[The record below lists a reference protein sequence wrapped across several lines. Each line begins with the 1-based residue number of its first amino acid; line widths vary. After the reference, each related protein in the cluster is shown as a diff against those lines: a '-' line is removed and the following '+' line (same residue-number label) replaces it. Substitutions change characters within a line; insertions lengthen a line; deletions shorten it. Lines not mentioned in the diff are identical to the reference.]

1 MYKVTTGEARTDLYG
16 LGKGDAQVF
25 DFSAIERRNALNQQL
40 AAQEKAAKQK
50 QDQARED
57 EIMNNLAVASK
68 VAIRPNDQKYF
79 AEQQQGLYDY
89 VEKNIDKLRKGDA
102 SATMEFQRMFGKLNT
117 EAEISKNAREFAEAE
132 FQKYNANPNKYRV
145 GSDKVIGDFI
155 AAPEYAGNWDVS
167 KIPLKENIDYMGR
180 IKSTL
185 NPIVDDIMVK
195 NPIKSTYSEADA
207 KELIKND
214 LMSDPRL
221 MDQANYEFENATDK
235 ELKSLGLTRDADPI
249 EFAAIKY
256 SPYLKRDVTGS
267 AFYTG
272 FGDGN
277 TPKKPQLVATTK
289 ITDTSD
295 PGNNWESIIDY
306 ADKSDPYQNFVRKGK
321 DGKEYSQDVKVT
333 KFIKRG
339 DKTVVQVATKPAE
352 GSEGKGEVFEVD
364 YDQGGKELLR
374 KMGVDNPFTLQTGKG
389 TPENISVQTYSEKK
403 KGSEARTAPK
413 MSQAEWNKQWA
424 NLKKGQSMK
433 GLDGK
438 TYTKK

>member
-1 MYKVTTGEARTDLYG
+1 MYKVSPGDARTDLYG
-16 LGKGDAQVF
+16 IGKGAAQVI
-25 DFSAIERRNALNQQL
+25 DFSILQRKNEINQQL

-68 VAIRPNDQKYF
+68 IAIRPNDQKYF
-79 AEQQQGLYDY
+79 AEQQQGIYDY
-89 VEKNIDKLRKGDA
+89 VTKNIDKLRKGDVG
-102 SATMEFQRMFGKLNT
+102 ATMEFQRLYGKLNT
-117 EAEISKNAREFAEAE
+117 EAELSKNAREFAEAE
-132 FQKYNANPNKYRV
+132 LQKYNANPNKYRI
-145 GSDKVIGDFI
+145 GSDKNIGDFL
-155 AAPEYAGNWDVS
+155 AAPEYAGNWDASQV
-167 KIPLKENIDYMGR
+167 PLKENIDYMGR

-195 NPIKSTYSEADA
+195 NPIKSTYSQADA

-214 LMSDPRL
+214 LLSDPRL
-221 MDQANYEFENATDK
+221 IDQANYEFENATDND
-235 ELKSLGLTRDADPI
+235 LKALGLTRESDPI
-249 EFAAIKY
+249 EYAATKY

-267 AFYTG
+267 AYYTG
-272 FGDGN
+272 FGGGN
-277 TPKKPQLVATTK
+277 ETKKPSLVATTK
-289 ITDTSD
+289 VTDTSD

-306 ADKSDPYQNFVRKGK
+306 ADKSDPYQNFVRTGK

-339 DKTVVQVATKPAE
+339 DKTMVQVATKPAE

-374 KMGVDNPFTLQTGKG
+374 KMGIDNPFSLQTGKSA
-389 TPENISVQTYSEKK
+389 PENVSVQTYSEKK
-403 KGSEARTAPK
+403 KGSEKESAPK
-413 MSQAEWNKQWA
+413 MSQSEWNKQWA

>member
-16 LGKGDAQVF
+16 INKGLAQVA
-25 DFSAIERRNALNQQL
+25 DLSIARENQLMDKQIN
-40 AAQEKAAKQK
+40 AAKETAQQK
-50 QDQARED
+50 RDQARED
-57 EIMNNLAVASK
+57 EIMNNLAVSSK
-68 VAIRPNDQKYF
+68 IAIRPNDQKYF
-79 AEQQQGLYDY
+79 AEQQKGLYDY
-89 VEKNIDKLRKGDA
+89 VNKNIDKLRKGDTAA
-102 SATMEFQRMFGKLNT
+102 SMEFQRMFGKLNT

-132 FQKYNANPNKYRV
+132 FQKYNANSSKYRAD
-145 GSDKVIGDFI
+145 SDKKIGEFL

-167 KIPLKENIDYMGR
+167 SIPLKENIDYRER
-180 IKSTL
+180 IKTTL
-185 NPIVDDIMVK
+185 APIADDIMVK
-195 NPIKSTYSEADA
+195 TPLKSKFSLDEA
-207 KELIKND
+207 KEMIKQD
-214 LMSDPRL
+214 VTSDPVL
-221 MDQANYEFENATDK
+221 IDQANYEFELANGRGETKDTDPIEYFANKNAQY
-235 ELKSLGLTRDADPI
+235 LTRDQTG
-249 EFAAIKY
+249 
-256 SPYLKRDVTGS
+256 RDY
-267 AFYTG
+267 YTG
-272 FGDGN
+272 FGGGDA
-277 TPKKPQLVATTK
+277 PKKPQLVATTK

-413 MSQAEWNKQWA
+413 MSQSEWNKQWA